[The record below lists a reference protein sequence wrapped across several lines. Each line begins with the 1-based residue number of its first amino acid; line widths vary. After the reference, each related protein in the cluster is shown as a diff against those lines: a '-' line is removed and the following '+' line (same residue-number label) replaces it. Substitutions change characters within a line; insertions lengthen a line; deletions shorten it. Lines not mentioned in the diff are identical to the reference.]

1 MTVWAPGAQLE
12 LEPESEAEP
21 KSGLRMDSELELQM
35 CWRDCRAR
43 RQLLLSQLA
52 CR

>member
-1 MTVWAPGAQLE
+1 MKVWAPGARLE
-12 LEPESEAEP
+12 LEPESEVEL
-21 KSGLRMDSELELQM
+21 KSGLKMGSELELQM

-52 CR
+52 CG